1 MKSDDLE
8 KYFESVKPSAESK
21 ERMLYAILSSENASP
36 HRSNIFKYVGTVAVL
51 LVFACGIAISSV
63 RFDTGDKLVQNTT
76 GADKYEVQTS
86 EQKTS
91 ENKTTSENDFGE
103 DSNAGNA
110 VKSEQGALS
119 EKKSSDTSHKIKK
132 DTVKQRQ
139 SNEKDEAP
147 SEKKSGKV
155 LEEKVVAAQAVSE
168 KEQSAFSG
176 GGARRSIRSDAD
188 DMSDEEELSIGEKTV
203 DSSGTA
209 MLSDEPA
216 VASEV
221 ANAEA
226 EEGDSDKDDD
236 DKEKDEDK
244 SENDTEYTEEENAKK
259 DSGADE

>member
-1 MKSDDLE
+1 M
-8 KYFESVKPSAESK
+8 
-21 ERMLYAILSSENASP
+21 
-36 HRSNIFKYVGTVAVL
+36 
-51 LVFACGIAISSV
+51 
-63 RFDTGDKLVQNTT
+63 
-76 GADKYEVQTS
+76 
-86 EQKTS
+86 
-91 ENKTTSENDFGE
+91 
-103 DSNAGNA
+103 
-110 VKSEQGALS
+110 
-119 EKKSSDTSHKIKK
+119 
-132 DTVKQRQ
+132 
-139 SNEKDEAP
+139 
-147 SEKKSGKV
+147 
-155 LEEKVVAAQAVSE
+155 SE